1 MFKLLQIPTDAA
13 AKWMD
18 KMKAAGMEF
27 APKFLSALL
36 VLVIGLWVIK
46 IISRLIGRF
55 MNARHY
61 DSSLQTFL
69 SSFFKVTMNILLI
82 ITVASMLGVNTTS
95 FAALIAGAGIAIGA
109 ALNGSLGNFAGGVML
124 LVFKPFKIGDLIE
137 AQGMTGNVTEMGI
150 FNTVVLTP
158 DHKTVILPNGSLST
172 GIITNYTTAGYL
184 RVDLELA
191 IAPNINIEKARTVAI
206 SAMQSHEKVLKD
218 PMPEVSVLKVV
229 DGMVKLAIRPYCLQ
243 ADYWDVYFNVQELVK
258 NAWDKNGVDGPVP
271 HRVIITKQG

>member
-1 MFKLLQIPTDAA
+1 MYKFLQINTGAA
-13 AKWMD
+13 ARWIEELKTGLI
-18 KMKAAGMEF
+18 AF
-27 APKFLSALL
+27 APKIVSALL
-36 VLVIGLWVIK
+36 VLVIGLWTIRLLGK
-46 IISRLIGRF
+46 LIGRF
-55 MNARHY
+55 MSARHY
-61 DSSLQTFL
+61 EASLQTFL
-69 SSFFKVTMNILLI
+69 LSFFKVTMNILLI

-109 ALNGSLGNFAGGVML
+109 ALNGSLGNFAGGVMM

-137 AQGMTGNVTEMGI
+137 AQGITGNITEMGI

-158 DHKTVILPNGSLST
+158 DHKTVIIPNGPLST

-184 RVDLELA
+184 RVDIEFA
-191 IAPNINIEKARTVAI
+191 IAPDVDIEKARKV
-206 SAMQSHEKVLKD
+206 SVEAMQSHGKVLKE
-218 PMPEVSVLKVV
+218 PLPEVSVLKVG

-258 NAWDKNGVDGPVP
+258 NAWDKNGIDGPVP